1 MFISNHTSTNENY
14 TLSLHDAL
22 PISLIG
28 DINTTDSKDTLAI
41 LPLATREATPSA
53 AWSICATTQPAVISP
68 CRLASLRVG
77 RSEEHTSELQSR
89 PHLVCRL
96 LLEKKKLRACRS

>member
-77 RSEEHTSELQSR
+77 IKRRVSSPTGFGSRSSELASTADAN
-89 PHLVCRL
+89 
-96 LLEKKKLRACRS
+96 LENIN